1 MHGLGFFARK
11 GFTMTPLNELTH
23 TVDSALAN
31 SKAAPTMPYDIRA
44 EIDWLDFSCTA
55 NPLGAPDSVRRAV
68 AAAVVEGDLSFTPN
82 RDGSH
87 LANVLGRYYE
97 MPSTCFLAGTSTL
110 QMIRAI
116 AQTYRFCNVAVPM
129 PCPASYLLALTNAGH
144 NAVKLATPFD
154 TTVMDPSFAFA
165 NDQRFTA
172 AVLANPAYPT
182 GRLLSEET
190 LLKYLDAC
198 DWVIVDESHIKL
210 SIGAESFVNL
220 VSRHPNLLVVRSL
233 STDFGMPGIPMG
245 YIVGSSEVIAR
256 IAKFGDGGELGMFH
270 ELVARQLPSLYG
282 YELRTQELLESEIP
296 WMQCMLSLIPGIK
309 VCPSE
314 SNFVMCTLLPSTSRN
329 LGIDC
334 AHELISRMQKR
345 GFTMLDLT
353 GTPGVGDDRS
363 FLVCVRSREDNQAF
377 LDALKSALFE

>member
-1 MHGLGFFARK
+1 
-11 GFTMTPLNELTH
+11 MTPLNELTH

-116 AQTYRFCNVAVPM
+116 AQTYRFCDVAVPM

-154 TTVMDPSFAFA
+154 TMAMDPSFAFA

-377 LDALKSALFE
+377 LDALKSALYE

>member
-1 MHGLGFFARK
+1 
-11 GFTMTPLNELTH
+11 
-23 TVDSALAN
+23 
-31 SKAAPTMPYDIRA
+31 
-44 EIDWLDFSCTA
+44 
-55 NPLGAPDSVRRAV
+55 
-68 AAAVVEGDLSFTPN
+68 
-82 RDGSH
+82 
-87 LANVLGRYYE
+87 
-97 MPSTCFLAGTSTL
+97 
-110 QMIRAI
+110 
-116 AQTYRFCNVAVPM
+116 
-129 PCPASYLLALTNAGH
+129 
-144 NAVKLATPFD
+144 
-154 TTVMDPSFAFA
+154 
-165 NDQRFTA
+165 
-172 AVLANPAYPT
+172 
-182 GRLLSEET
+182 
-190 LLKYLDAC
+190 
-198 DWVIVDESHIKL
+198 
-210 SIGAESFVNL
+210 
-220 VSRHPNLLVVRSL
+220 
-233 STDFGMPGIPMG
+233 
-245 YIVGSSEVIAR
+245 
-256 IAKFGDGGELGMFH
+256 MFH